1 MRDESAGQ
9 RADRHEAPAEHAVDA
24 VDQAEQVRGHDLLAR
39 AAMFATRK
47 TIAIATAATTAA
59 CTAWAR
65 HMSVARS

>member
-1 MRDESAGQ
+1 
-9 RADRHEAPAEHAVDA
+9 
-24 VDQAEQVRGHDLLAR
+24 
-39 AAMFATRK
+39 MFATRK